1 MESCAGMISFEKKP
15 AVIWHRLKQDDHA
28 RRFISGKI
36 GTQVKIEPL
45 EKDGLQMEKHH
56 RISRF

>member
-1 MESCAGMISFEKKP
+1 MISFETKP

-45 EKDGLQMEKHH
+45 EKDGLQMEKRH